1 MPHAVD
7 VRVTVNQFQEL
18 FDGTLMKFGGGTRL
32 QGRVM
37 WLDSIALNLQFNPGE
52 PELKIPT
59 EIITKFEMRAEK
71 PLWPVATSIALGSV
85 VGALVPIDVDD
96 RNTYALNRMTSL
108 GIGTT
113 SGLVTGLLFRNA
125 FPEQWVDVPLDLL
138 RLGIKK

>member
-1 MPHAVD
+1 MPHTAD

-18 FDGTLMKFGGGTRL
+18 FDGAMMKFGDGARL

-37 WLDSIALNLQFNPGE
+37 WLDSISLNLQFQPGD

-59 EIITKFEMRAEK
+59 GIITKFEMRIEK
-71 PLWPVATSIALGSV
+71 PLWPVAASIALGSV

-96 RNTYALNRMTSL
+96 RNTYALNRMVSL
-108 GIGTT
+108 GIAST
-113 SGLVTGLLFRNA
+113 SGLVTGLLVRNA
-125 FPEQWVDVPLDLL
+125 FPEQWVEVPLELM